1 MHMNTDKLQDAVR
14 QAYLNLRKAI
24 MECEQHHDDEF
35 YELSEKHANEVYD
48 DALEALI
55 LARMEEKRR
64 AELSGELPF

>member
-24 MECEQHHDDEF
+24 MECEQHPDDEF
-35 YELSEKHANEVYD
+35 CDLSEMHANEVYD

>member
-24 MECEQHHDDEF
+24 MECEQHPGDEF
-35 YELSEKHANEVYD
+35 YELSEMHANEVYD

>member
-24 MECEQHHDDEF
+24 MECEQHPDNEF
-35 YELSEKHANEVYD
+35 YELSEMHANEVYD

-64 AELSGELPF
+64 AELSEELPF